1 MMLFSSRT
9 LVEHYNEEITK
20 MFMYFNLYFWFF
32 YVEYNVK
39 NSNLFFIEKN
49 STREYTLGIHKM
61 RCVITPRGVIN
72 DYKQSKTD

>member
-9 LVEHYNEEITK
+9 LVEHYKEEITK

-32 YVEYNVK
+32 YVEFNVK
-39 NSNLFFIEKN
+39 NSNLFFIEKK
-49 STREYTLGIHKM
+49 STREYIVGIHKM

-72 DYKQSKTD
+72 DYKQSKTE